1 LQQTDCVCDYQQC
14 VCIESYTLLVTGQ
27 TGTQNITEFFSKSI
41 STYGSSML
49 SFQLRTEK
57 CFNCKDYKSIGT
69 AFKTPLFGFLSF
81 SPIEAEIPYKYLQEL
96 PSAKS
101 AAAGQFAHS
110 LWGSTVLIISLC
122 CWMMVSVIF

>member
-1 LQQTDCVCDYQQC
+1 
-14 VCIESYTLLVTGQ
+14 
-27 TGTQNITEFFSKSI
+27 
-41 STYGSSML
+41 ML
-49 SFQLRTEK
+49 AFQLRTEK

-101 AAAGQFAHS
+101 GAIIGFGPS
-110 LWGSTVLIISLC
+110 LLRSSVVMITLC
-122 CWMMVSVIF
+122 WVITIGLY